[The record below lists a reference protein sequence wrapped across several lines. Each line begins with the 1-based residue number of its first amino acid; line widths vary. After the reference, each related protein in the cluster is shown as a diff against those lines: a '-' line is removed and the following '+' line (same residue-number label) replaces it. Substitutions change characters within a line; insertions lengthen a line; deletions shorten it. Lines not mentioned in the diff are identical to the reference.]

1 MERND
6 REWIIVENAHTNNLK
21 NVSINIPKHK
31 IVVFSGVSGSGK
43 SSLLLDTIYTEAQRQ
58 LIETFSSFARARLPK
73 LSRPDVDEIKNLST
87 PIVIDQK
94 KMGSNLRSTVGTAT
108 ELATYIRLLYSRIG
122 QPFINQPSF
131 AFSFN
136 HPEGMCQCCHGLG
149 KVVHID
155 EDSFLD
161 REKSLREGA
170 ILHPFYKKNSYM
182 LKELIQYGI
191 FDNDKP
197 LREWSKEELHKLLYS
212 EPIELSKEQTGLTYR
227 RFHEGIITKIERS
240 VMEKG
245 NDEKEEDEQ
254 NERERFLVY
263 KTCPECHGTRI
274 NKRARSVKINGI
286 GIDEAFRMELSE
298 LLEFMRNVNDPQGIS
313 VPLIRKIVYVLE
325 QLVRIGVPYLTLE
338 RPVSTL
344 SGGES
349 QRVKMA
355 RQLDCNLTDLL
366 YVLDEPSVGLHPR
379 DTERL
384 IALFNELRDKGN
396 SVFVVE
402 HDPDII
408 RSAEWVVDMGPK
420 AGSLGGSVIYNGT
433 AEGLLSAEGLTAE
446 QLRKRL
452 GSDSFRPTRQWSDYY
467 LIENAC
473 ENNLKNITV
482 RIPKGVL
489 TVVTGVSG
497 CGKSSLIHGCFVPQ
511 HPEACVI
518 NQEPVGRTTRGNIV
532 SYMGVFTHIRKLF
545 SETTGQEQSLFSFN
559 AAGACPKCEGRGFL
573 SFEMSFLD
581 AVRTKCDDCN
591 GKRYNSRAQSYKYK
605 GKDISEVLD
614 LTVNQAFD
622 FFGDVPS
629 ILKHITLLQDVG
641 LGYLTLGQSLSSLS
655 GGESQRLKIATVF
668 EEDRR
673 TICHGRANYRAAHE
687 RHRELLLYHRQ
698 ACQLWE
704 HRDNHRTQPR
714 HHTACRLDDRPW
726 SRRRLQRRIPSL
738 RGTSLRCRVRSAFNN
753 GTFLVMLHY
762 LDGIIAC
769 RI

>member
-6 REWIIVENAHTNNLK
+6 SEWIIVENAHTNNLK

-408 RSAEWVVDMGPK
+408 RCAEWVVDMGPK

-532 SYMGVFTHIRKLF
+532 SYMGVFNHIRKLF

-655 GGESQRLKIATVF
+655 GGESQRLKIATVLKKTGGLYVMDEPTTGLHMNDIENFFSIIDRLVNSGNTVIIIEHNHDIIRRADWMIDLGPEGGSKGGYLLF
-668 EEDRR
+668 E
-673 TICHGRANYRAAHE
+673 GRPCDAVSDPHSITGR
-687 RHRELLLYHRQ
+687 
-698 ACQLWE
+698 
-704 HRDNHRTQPR
+704 
-714 HHTACRLDDRPW
+714 
-726 SRRRLQRRIPSL
+726 
-738 RGTSLRCRVRSAFNN
+738 
-753 GTFLVMLHY
+753 FL
-762 LDGIIAC
+762 
-769 RI
+769 

>member
-6 REWIIVENAHTNNLK
+6 SEWIIVENAHTNNLK

-43 SSLLLDTIYTEAQRQ
+43 SSLLFDTIYTEAQRQ

-87 PIVIDQK
+87 PIVIDQN

-240 VMEKG
+240 VMETG

-408 RSAEWVVDMGPK
+408 RCAEWVVDMGPK

-532 SYMGVFTHIRKLF
+532 SYMGVFNHIRKLF

-655 GGESQRLKIATVF
+655 GGESQRLKIATVLKKTGGLYVMDEPTTGLHMNDIENFFSIIDRLVNSGNTVIIIEHNPDIIRRADWMIDLGPEGGSKGGYLLF
-668 EEDRR
+668 E
-673 TICHGRANYRAAHE
+673 GRPCDAVSDPHSITGR
-687 RHRELLLYHRQ
+687 
-698 ACQLWE
+698 
-704 HRDNHRTQPR
+704 
-714 HHTACRLDDRPW
+714 
-726 SRRRLQRRIPSL
+726 
-738 RGTSLRCRVRSAFNN
+738 
-753 GTFLVMLHY
+753 FL
-762 LDGIIAC
+762 
-769 RI
+769 

>member
-254 NERERFLVY
+254 NERFLVY

-313 VPLIRKIVYVLE
+313 APLIRKIVYVLE

-408 RSAEWVVDMGPK
+408 RCAEWVVDMGPK

-532 SYMGVFTHIRKLF
+532 SYMGVFNHIRKLF

-655 GGESQRLKIATVF
+655 GGESQRLKIATVLKKTGGLYVMDEPTTGLHMNDIDNFFSIIDRLVNSGNTVIIIEHNPDIIRRADWMIDLGPEGGSKGGYLLF
-668 EEDRR
+668 E
-673 TICHGRANYRAAHE
+673 GRPCDAVSDPHSITGR
-687 RHRELLLYHRQ
+687 
-698 ACQLWE
+698 
-704 HRDNHRTQPR
+704 
-714 HHTACRLDDRPW
+714 
-726 SRRRLQRRIPSL
+726 
-738 RGTSLRCRVRSAFNN
+738 
-753 GTFLVMLHY
+753 FL
-762 LDGIIAC
+762 
-769 RI
+769 

>member
-6 REWIIVENAHTNNLK
+6 SEWIIVENAHTNNLK

-43 SSLLLDTIYTEAQRQ
+43 SSLLFDTIYTEAQRQ

-408 RSAEWVVDMGPK
+408 RGAEWVVDMGPK

-532 SYMGVFTHIRKLF
+532 SYMGVFNHIRKLF

-655 GGESQRLKIATVF
+655 GGESQRLKIATVLKKTGGLYVMDEPTTGLHMNDIENFFSIIDRLVNSGNTVIIIEHNPDIIRRADWMIDLGPEGGSKGGYLLF
-668 EEDRR
+668 E
-673 TICHGRANYRAAHE
+673 GRPCDAVSDPHSITGR
-687 RHRELLLYHRQ
+687 
-698 ACQLWE
+698 
-704 HRDNHRTQPR
+704 
-714 HHTACRLDDRPW
+714 
-726 SRRRLQRRIPSL
+726 
-738 RGTSLRCRVRSAFNN
+738 
-753 GTFLVMLHY
+753 FL
-762 LDGIIAC
+762 
-769 RI
+769 

>member
-43 SSLLLDTIYTEAQRQ
+43 SSLLFDTIYTEAQRQ

-87 PIVIDQK
+87 PIVIDQN

-227 RFHEGIITKIERS
+227 RFHEGIITKIEKS

-408 RSAEWVVDMGPK
+408 RCAEWVVDMGPK

-511 HPEACVI
+511 HLEACVI

-532 SYMGVFTHIRKLF
+532 SYMGVFNHIRKLF

-614 LTVNQAFD
+614 LTVNQAVD

-655 GGESQRLKIATVF
+655 GGESQRLKIATVLKKTGGLYVMDEPTTGLHMNDIENFFSIIDRLVNSGNTVIIIEHNPDIIRRADWMIDLGPEGGSKGGYLLF
-668 EEDRR
+668 E
-673 TICHGRANYRAAHE
+673 GRPCDAVSDPHSITGR
-687 RHRELLLYHRQ
+687 
-698 ACQLWE
+698 
-704 HRDNHRTQPR
+704 
-714 HHTACRLDDRPW
+714 
-726 SRRRLQRRIPSL
+726 
-738 RGTSLRCRVRSAFNN
+738 
-753 GTFLVMLHY
+753 FL
-762 LDGIIAC
+762 
-769 RI
+769 

>member
-6 REWIIVENAHTNNLK
+6 SEWIIVENAHTNNLK

-43 SSLLLDTIYTEAQRQ
+43 SSLLFDTIYTEAQRQ

-298 LLEFMRNVNDPQGIS
+298 LLEFMLNVNDPQGIS

-408 RSAEWVVDMGPK
+408 RCAEWVVDMGPK

-452 GSDSFRPTRQWSDYY
+452 GSDSFRPTRQWRDYY

-532 SYMGVFTHIRKLF
+532 SYMGVFNHIRKLF

-655 GGESQRLKIATVF
+655 GGESQRLKIATVLKKTGGLYVMDEPTTGLHMNDIKNFFSIIDRFVNSGNTVIIIEHNPDIIRRADWMIDLGPEGGSKGGYLLF
-668 EEDRR
+668 E
-673 TICHGRANYRAAHE
+673 GRPCDAVSDPHSITGR
-687 RHRELLLYHRQ
+687 
-698 ACQLWE
+698 
-704 HRDNHRTQPR
+704 
-714 HHTACRLDDRPW
+714 
-726 SRRRLQRRIPSL
+726 
-738 RGTSLRCRVRSAFNN
+738 
-753 GTFLVMLHY
+753 FL
-762 LDGIIAC
+762 
-769 RI
+769 

>member
-43 SSLLLDTIYTEAQRQ
+43 SSLLFDTIYTEAQRQ

-136 HPEGMCQCCHGLG
+136 HPEGMCQCCQGLG

-408 RSAEWVVDMGPK
+408 RCAEWVVDMGPK

-452 GSDSFRPTRQWSDYY
+452 GSNSFRPTRQWSDYY

-532 SYMGVFTHIRKLF
+532 SYMGVFNHIRKLF

-655 GGESQRLKIATVF
+655 GGESQRLKIATVLKKTGGLYVMDEPTTGLHMNDIENFFSIIDRLVNSGNTVIIIEHNPDIIRRADWMIDLGPEGGSKGGYLLF
-668 EEDRR
+668 E
-673 TICHGRANYRAAHE
+673 GRPCDAVSDPHSITGR
-687 RHRELLLYHRQ
+687 
-698 ACQLWE
+698 
-704 HRDNHRTQPR
+704 
-714 HHTACRLDDRPW
+714 
-726 SRRRLQRRIPSL
+726 
-738 RGTSLRCRVRSAFNN
+738 
-753 GTFLVMLHY
+753 FL
-762 LDGIIAC
+762 
-769 RI
+769 

>member
-6 REWIIVENAHTNNLK
+6 SEWIIVENAHTNNLK

-43 SSLLLDTIYTEAQRQ
+43 SSLLFDTIYTEAQRQ

-408 RSAEWVVDMGPK
+408 RCAEWVVDMGPK

-452 GSDSFRPTRQWSDYY
+452 GSDSVRPTRQWRDYY

-532 SYMGVFTHIRKLF
+532 SYMGVFNHIRKLF

-559 AAGACPKCEGRGFL
+559 AVGACPKCEGRGFL

-655 GGESQRLKIATVF
+655 GGESQRLKIATVLKKTGGLYVMDEPTTGLHMNDIENFFSIIDRLVNSGNTVIIIEHNPDIIRRADWMIDLGPEGGSKGGYLLF
-668 EEDRR
+668 E
-673 TICHGRANYRAAHE
+673 GRPCDAVSDPHSITGR
-687 RHRELLLYHRQ
+687 
-698 ACQLWE
+698 
-704 HRDNHRTQPR
+704 
-714 HHTACRLDDRPW
+714 
-726 SRRRLQRRIPSL
+726 
-738 RGTSLRCRVRSAFNN
+738 
-753 GTFLVMLHY
+753 FL
-762 LDGIIAC
+762 
-769 RI
+769 

>member
-43 SSLLLDTIYTEAQRQ
+43 SSLLFDTIYTEAQRQ

-408 RSAEWVVDMGPK
+408 RCAEWVVDMGPK

-532 SYMGVFTHIRKLF
+532 SYMGVFNHIRKLF

-614 LTVNQAFD
+614 LTVNQAVD

-655 GGESQRLKIATVF
+655 GGESQRLKIATVVKKTGGLYVMDEPTTGLHMNDIENFFSIIDRLVNSGNTVIIIEHNPDIIRRADWMIDLGPEGGSKGGYLLF
-668 EEDRR
+668 E
-673 TICHGRANYRAAHE
+673 GRPCDAVSDPHSITGR
-687 RHRELLLYHRQ
+687 
-698 ACQLWE
+698 
-704 HRDNHRTQPR
+704 
-714 HHTACRLDDRPW
+714 
-726 SRRRLQRRIPSL
+726 
-738 RGTSLRCRVRSAFNN
+738 
-753 GTFLVMLHY
+753 FL
-762 LDGIIAC
+762 
-769 RI
+769 

>member
-6 REWIIVENAHTNNLK
+6 SEWIIVENAHTNNLK

-43 SSLLLDTIYTEAQRQ
+43 SSLLFDTIYTEAQRQ

-286 GIDEAFRMELSE
+286 GIDEASRMELSE

-408 RSAEWVVDMGPK
+408 RCAEWVVDMGPK

-532 SYMGVFTHIRKLF
+532 SYMGVFNHIRKLF

-655 GGESQRLKIATVF
+655 GGESQRLKIATVLKKTGGLYVMDEPTTGLHMNDIENFFSIIDRLVNSGNTVIIIEHNPDIIRRADWMIDLGPEGGSKGGYLLF
-668 EEDRR
+668 E
-673 TICHGRANYRAAHE
+673 GRPCDAVSDPHSITGR
-687 RHRELLLYHRQ
+687 
-698 ACQLWE
+698 
-704 HRDNHRTQPR
+704 
-714 HHTACRLDDRPW
+714 
-726 SRRRLQRRIPSL
+726 
-738 RGTSLRCRVRSAFNN
+738 
-753 GTFLVMLHY
+753 FL
-762 LDGIIAC
+762 
-769 RI
+769 

>member
-43 SSLLLDTIYTEAQRQ
+43 SSLLFDTIYTEAQRQ

-182 LKELIQYGI
+182 LKELIQFGI

-532 SYMGVFTHIRKLF
+532 SYMGVFNHIRKLF

-655 GGESQRLKIATVF
+655 GGESQRLKIATVLKKTGGLYVMDEPTTGLHMNDIENFFSIIDRLVNSGNTVIIIEHNPDIIRRADWMIDLGPEGGSKGGYLLF
-668 EEDRR
+668 E
-673 TICHGRANYRAAHE
+673 GRPCDAVSDPHSITGR
-687 RHRELLLYHRQ
+687 
-698 ACQLWE
+698 
-704 HRDNHRTQPR
+704 
-714 HHTACRLDDRPW
+714 
-726 SRRRLQRRIPSL
+726 
-738 RGTSLRCRVRSAFNN
+738 
-753 GTFLVMLHY
+753 FL
-762 LDGIIAC
+762 
-769 RI
+769 

>member
-43 SSLLLDTIYTEAQRQ
+43 SSLLFDTIYTEAQRQ

-408 RSAEWVVDMGPK
+408 RRAEWVVDMGPK

-532 SYMGVFTHIRKLF
+532 SYMGVFNHIRKLF

-655 GGESQRLKIATVF
+655 GGESQRLKIATVLKKTGGLYVMDEPTTGLHMNDIENFFSIIDRLVNSGNTVIIIEHNPDIIRRADWMIDLGPEGGSKGGYLLF
-668 EEDRR
+668 E
-673 TICHGRANYRAAHE
+673 GRPCDAVSDPHSITGR
-687 RHRELLLYHRQ
+687 
-698 ACQLWE
+698 
-704 HRDNHRTQPR
+704 
-714 HHTACRLDDRPW
+714 
-726 SRRRLQRRIPSL
+726 
-738 RGTSLRCRVRSAFNN
+738 
-753 GTFLVMLHY
+753 FL
-762 LDGIIAC
+762 
-769 RI
+769 

>member
-6 REWIIVENAHTNNLK
+6 SEWIIVENAHTNNLK

-43 SSLLLDTIYTEAQRQ
+43 SSLLFDTIYTEAQRQ

-136 HPEGMCQCCHGLG
+136 HPDGMCQCCHGLG

-161 REKSLREGA
+161 RKKSLREGA

-408 RSAEWVVDMGPK
+408 RCAEWVVDMGPK

-532 SYMGVFTHIRKLF
+532 SYMGVFNHIRKLF

-655 GGESQRLKIATVF
+655 GGESQRLKIATVLKKTGGLYVMDEPTTGLHMNDIENFFSIIDRLVNSGNTVIIIEHNPDIIRRADWMIDLGPEGGSKGGYLLF
-668 EEDRR
+668 E
-673 TICHGRANYRAAHE
+673 GRPCDAVSDPHSITGR
-687 RHRELLLYHRQ
+687 
-698 ACQLWE
+698 
-704 HRDNHRTQPR
+704 
-714 HHTACRLDDRPW
+714 
-726 SRRRLQRRIPSL
+726 
-738 RGTSLRCRVRSAFNN
+738 
-753 GTFLVMLHY
+753 FL
-762 LDGIIAC
+762 
-769 RI
+769 

>member
-6 REWIIVENAHTNNLK
+6 SEWIIVENAHTNNLK

-43 SSLLLDTIYTEAQRQ
+43 SSLLFDTIYTEAQRQ

-136 HPEGMCQCCHGLG
+136 HPEGMCQCCQGLG

-408 RSAEWVVDMGPK
+408 RCAEWVVDMGPK

-532 SYMGVFTHIRKLF
+532 SYMGVFNHIRKLF

-641 LGYLTLGQSLSSLS
+641 LGYLTLGQLLSSLS
-655 GGESQRLKIATVF
+655 GGESQRLKIATVLKKTGGLYVMDEPTTGLHMNDIENFFSIIDRLVNSGNTVIIIEHNPDIIRRADWMIDLGPEGGSKGGYLLF
-668 EEDRR
+668 E
-673 TICHGRANYRAAHE
+673 GRPCDAVSDPHSITGR
-687 RHRELLLYHRQ
+687 
-698 ACQLWE
+698 
-704 HRDNHRTQPR
+704 
-714 HHTACRLDDRPW
+714 
-726 SRRRLQRRIPSL
+726 
-738 RGTSLRCRVRSAFNN
+738 
-753 GTFLVMLHY
+753 FL
-762 LDGIIAC
+762 
-769 RI
+769 

>member
-6 REWIIVENAHTNNLK
+6 SEWIIVENAHTNNLK

-43 SSLLLDTIYTEAQRQ
+43 SSLLFDTIYTEAQRQ

-408 RSAEWVVDMGPK
+408 RCAEWVVDMGPK
-420 AGSLGGSVIYNGT
+420 AGSLGGCVIYNGT

-532 SYMGVFTHIRKLF
+532 SYMGVFNHIRKLF

-655 GGESQRLKIATVF
+655 GGESQRLKIATVLKKTGGLYVMDEPTTGLHMNDIENFFSIIDRLVNSGNTVIIIEHNPDIIRRADWMIDLGPEGGSKGGYLLF
-668 EEDRR
+668 E
-673 TICHGRANYRAAHE
+673 GRPCDAVSDPHSITGR
-687 RHRELLLYHRQ
+687 
-698 ACQLWE
+698 
-704 HRDNHRTQPR
+704 
-714 HHTACRLDDRPW
+714 
-726 SRRRLQRRIPSL
+726 
-738 RGTSLRCRVRSAFNN
+738 
-753 GTFLVMLHY
+753 FL
-762 LDGIIAC
+762 
-769 RI
+769 

>member
-43 SSLLLDTIYTEAQRQ
+43 SSLLFDTIYTEAQRQ

-408 RSAEWVVDMGPK
+408 RCAEWVVDMGPK

-433 AEGLLSAEGLTAE
+433 PEGLLSAEGLTAE

-532 SYMGVFTHIRKLF
+532 SYMGVFNHIRKLF

-573 SFEMSFLD
+573 GFEMSFLD

-655 GGESQRLKIATVF
+655 GGESQRLKIATVLKKTGGLYVMDEPTTGLHMNDIENFFSIIDRLVNSGNTVIIIEHNPDIIRRADWMIDLGPEGGSKGGYLLF
-668 EEDRR
+668 E
-673 TICHGRANYRAAHE
+673 GRPCDAVSDPHSITGR
-687 RHRELLLYHRQ
+687 
-698 ACQLWE
+698 
-704 HRDNHRTQPR
+704 
-714 HHTACRLDDRPW
+714 
-726 SRRRLQRRIPSL
+726 
-738 RGTSLRCRVRSAFNN
+738 
-753 GTFLVMLHY
+753 FL
-762 LDGIIAC
+762 
-769 RI
+769 

>member
-6 REWIIVENAHTNNLK
+6 SEWIIVENAHTNNLK

-43 SSLLLDTIYTEAQRQ
+43 SSLLFDTIYTEAQRQ

-197 LREWSKEELHKLLYS
+197 LREWSREELHKLLYS

-298 LLEFMRNVNDPQGIS
+298 LLEFMRNVNDPHGIS

-408 RSAEWVVDMGPK
+408 RCAEWVVDMGPK

-532 SYMGVFTHIRKLF
+532 SYMGVFNHIRKLF

-655 GGESQRLKIATVF
+655 GGESQRLKIATVLKKTGGLYVMDEPTTGLHMNDIENFFSIIDRLVNSGNTVIIIEHNPDIIRRADWMIDLGPEGGSKGGYLLF
-668 EEDRR
+668 E
-673 TICHGRANYRAAHE
+673 GRPCDAVSDPHSITGR
-687 RHRELLLYHRQ
+687 
-698 ACQLWE
+698 
-704 HRDNHRTQPR
+704 
-714 HHTACRLDDRPW
+714 
-726 SRRRLQRRIPSL
+726 
-738 RGTSLRCRVRSAFNN
+738 
-753 GTFLVMLHY
+753 FL
-762 LDGIIAC
+762 
-769 RI
+769 

>member
-43 SSLLLDTIYTEAQRQ
+43 SSLLFDTIYTEAQRQ

-136 HPEGMCQCCHGLG
+136 HPEGMCQCCQGLG

-532 SYMGVFTHIRKLF
+532 SYMGVFNHIRKLF

-655 GGESQRLKIATVF
+655 GGESQRLKIATVLKKTGGLYVMDEPTTGLHMNDIENFFSIIDRLVNSGNTVIIIEHNPDIIRRADWMIDLGPEGGSKGGYLLF
-668 EEDRR
+668 E
-673 TICHGRANYRAAHE
+673 GRPCDAVSDPHSITGR
-687 RHRELLLYHRQ
+687 
-698 ACQLWE
+698 
-704 HRDNHRTQPR
+704 
-714 HHTACRLDDRPW
+714 
-726 SRRRLQRRIPSL
+726 
-738 RGTSLRCRVRSAFNN
+738 
-753 GTFLVMLHY
+753 FL
-762 LDGIIAC
+762 
-769 RI
+769 

>member
-6 REWIIVENAHTNNLK
+6 SEWIIVENAHTNNLK

-43 SSLLLDTIYTEAQRQ
+43 SSLLFDTIYTEAQRQ

-136 HPEGMCQCCHGLG
+136 HPDGMCQCCHGLG

-408 RSAEWVVDMGPK
+408 RRAEWVVDMGPK

-532 SYMGVFTHIRKLF
+532 SYMGVFNHIRKLF

-655 GGESQRLKIATVF
+655 GGESQRLKIATVLKKTGGLYVMDEPTTGLHMNDIENFFSIIDRLVNSGNTVIIIEHNPDIIRRADWMIDLGPEGGSKGGYLLF
-668 EEDRR
+668 E
-673 TICHGRANYRAAHE
+673 GRPCDAVSDPHSITGR
-687 RHRELLLYHRQ
+687 
-698 ACQLWE
+698 
-704 HRDNHRTQPR
+704 
-714 HHTACRLDDRPW
+714 
-726 SRRRLQRRIPSL
+726 
-738 RGTSLRCRVRSAFNN
+738 
-753 GTFLVMLHY
+753 FL
-762 LDGIIAC
+762 
-769 RI
+769 

>member
-6 REWIIVENAHTNNLK
+6 SEWIIVENAHTNNLK

-43 SSLLLDTIYTEAQRQ
+43 SSLLFDTIYTEAQRQ

-408 RSAEWVVDMGPK
+408 RSVEWVVDMGPK

-532 SYMGVFTHIRKLF
+532 SYMGVFNHIRKLF

-605 GKDISEVLD
+605 GKNISEVLD

-655 GGESQRLKIATVF
+655 GGESQRLKIATVLKKTGGLYVMDEPTTGLHMNDIENFFSIIDRLVNSGNTVIIIEHNPDIIRRADWMIDLGPEGGSKGGYLLF
-668 EEDRR
+668 E
-673 TICHGRANYRAAHE
+673 GRPCDAVSDPHSITGR
-687 RHRELLLYHRQ
+687 
-698 ACQLWE
+698 
-704 HRDNHRTQPR
+704 
-714 HHTACRLDDRPW
+714 
-726 SRRRLQRRIPSL
+726 
-738 RGTSLRCRVRSAFNN
+738 
-753 GTFLVMLHY
+753 FL
-762 LDGIIAC
+762 
-769 RI
+769 

>member
-6 REWIIVENAHTNNLK
+6 SEWIIVENAHTNNLK

-43 SSLLLDTIYTEAQRQ
+43 SSLLFDTIYTEAQRQ

-408 RSAEWVVDMGPK
+408 RCAEWVVDMGPK

-532 SYMGVFTHIRKLF
+532 SYMGVFNHIRKLF

-591 GKRYNSRAQSYKYK
+591 GKRYNSRTQSYKYK

-655 GGESQRLKIATVF
+655 GGESQRLKIATVLKKTGGLYVMDEPTTGLHMNDIENF
-668 EEDRR
+668 FSIIDRLVNSGN
-673 TICHGRANYRAAHE
+673 TVIII
-687 RHRELLLYHRQ
+687 
-698 ACQLWE
+698 E
-704 HRDNHRTQPR
+704 HNPD
-714 HHTACRLDDRPW
+714 
-726 SRRRLQRRIPSL
+726 II
-738 RGTSLRCRVRSAFNN
+738 RSADWMIDLGPEGGSKGGYLLFE
-753 GTFLVMLHY
+753 GRPCDAVSDPHSITGRFL
-762 LDGIIAC
+762 
-769 RI
+769 

>member
-6 REWIIVENAHTNNLK
+6 SEWIIVENAHTNNLK

-43 SSLLLDTIYTEAQRQ
+43 SSLLFDTIYTEAQRQ

-408 RSAEWVVDMGPK
+408 RCAEWVVDMGPK

-452 GSDSFRPTRQWSDYY
+452 GSDSVRPTRQWRDYY

-532 SYMGVFTHIRKLF
+532 SYMGVFNHIRKLF

-655 GGESQRLKIATVF
+655 GGESQRLKIATVLKKTGGLYVMDEPTTGLHMNDIENFFSIIDRLVNSGNTVIIIEHNPDIIRRADWMIDLGPEGGSKGGYLLF
-668 EEDRR
+668 E
-673 TICHGRANYRAAHE
+673 GRPCDAVSDPHSITGR
-687 RHRELLLYHRQ
+687 
-698 ACQLWE
+698 
-704 HRDNHRTQPR
+704 
-714 HHTACRLDDRPW
+714 
-726 SRRRLQRRIPSL
+726 
-738 RGTSLRCRVRSAFNN
+738 
-753 GTFLVMLHY
+753 FL
-762 LDGIIAC
+762 
-769 RI
+769 

>member
-43 SSLLLDTIYTEAQRQ
+43 SSLLFDTIYTEAQRQ

-408 RSAEWVVDMGPK
+408 RCAEWVVDMGPK

-467 LIENAC
+467 FIENAC

-532 SYMGVFTHIRKLF
+532 SYMGVFNHIRKLF

-655 GGESQRLKIATVF
+655 GGESQRLKIATVLKKTGRLYVMDEPTTGLHMNDIENFFSIIDRLVNSGNTVIIIEHNPDIIRRADWMIDLGPEGGSKGGYLLF
-668 EEDRR
+668 E
-673 TICHGRANYRAAHE
+673 GRPCDAVSDPHSITGR
-687 RHRELLLYHRQ
+687 
-698 ACQLWE
+698 
-704 HRDNHRTQPR
+704 
-714 HHTACRLDDRPW
+714 
-726 SRRRLQRRIPSL
+726 
-738 RGTSLRCRVRSAFNN
+738 
-753 GTFLVMLHY
+753 FL
-762 LDGIIAC
+762 
-769 RI
+769 

>member
-6 REWIIVENAHTNNLK
+6 SEWIIVENAHTNNLK

-43 SSLLLDTIYTEAQRQ
+43 SSLLFDTIYTEAQRQ

-325 QLVRIGVPYLTLE
+325 QLVRIGVPYLTLG

-408 RSAEWVVDMGPK
+408 RCAEWVVDMGPK

-473 ENNLKNITV
+473 DNNLKNITV

-532 SYMGVFTHIRKLF
+532 SYMGVFNHIRKLF

-655 GGESQRLKIATVF
+655 GGESQRLKIATVLKKTGGLYVMDEPTTGLHMNDIENFFSIIDRLVNSGNTVIIIEHNPDIIRRADWMIDLGPEGGSKGGYLLF
-668 EEDRR
+668 E
-673 TICHGRANYRAAHE
+673 GRPCDAVSDPHSITGR
-687 RHRELLLYHRQ
+687 
-698 ACQLWE
+698 
-704 HRDNHRTQPR
+704 
-714 HHTACRLDDRPW
+714 
-726 SRRRLQRRIPSL
+726 
-738 RGTSLRCRVRSAFNN
+738 
-753 GTFLVMLHY
+753 FL
-762 LDGIIAC
+762 
-769 RI
+769 

>member
-6 REWIIVENAHTNNLK
+6 SEWIIVENAHTNNLK

-43 SSLLLDTIYTEAQRQ
+43 SSLLFDTIYTEAQRQ

-433 AEGLLSAEGLTAE
+433 AEDLLSAEGLTAE

-532 SYMGVFTHIRKLF
+532 SYMGVFNHIRKLF

-655 GGESQRLKIATVF
+655 GGESQRLKIATVLKKTGGLYVMDEPTTGLHMNDIENFFSIIDRLVNSGNTVIIIEHNPDIIRRADWMIDLGPEGGSKGGYLLF
-668 EEDRR
+668 E
-673 TICHGRANYRAAHE
+673 GRPCDAVSDPHSITGR
-687 RHRELLLYHRQ
+687 
-698 ACQLWE
+698 
-704 HRDNHRTQPR
+704 
-714 HHTACRLDDRPW
+714 
-726 SRRRLQRRIPSL
+726 
-738 RGTSLRCRVRSAFNN
+738 
-753 GTFLVMLHY
+753 FL
-762 LDGIIAC
+762 
-769 RI
+769 

>member
-43 SSLLLDTIYTEAQRQ
+43 SSLLFDTIYTEAQRQ

-452 GSDSFRPTRQWSDYY
+452 GSNSFRPTRQWSDYY

-532 SYMGVFTHIRKLF
+532 SYMGVFNHIRKLF

-655 GGESQRLKIATVF
+655 GGESQRLKIATVLKKTGGLYVMDELTTGLHMNDIENFFSIIDRLVNSGNTVIIIEHNPDIIRRADWMIDLGPEGGSKGGYLLF
-668 EEDRR
+668 E
-673 TICHGRANYRAAHE
+673 GRPCDAVSDPHSITGR
-687 RHRELLLYHRQ
+687 
-698 ACQLWE
+698 
-704 HRDNHRTQPR
+704 
-714 HHTACRLDDRPW
+714 
-726 SRRRLQRRIPSL
+726 
-738 RGTSLRCRVRSAFNN
+738 
-753 GTFLVMLHY
+753 FL
-762 LDGIIAC
+762 
-769 RI
+769 

>member
-43 SSLLLDTIYTEAQRQ
+43 SSLLFDTIYTEAQRQ

-197 LREWSKEELHKLLYS
+197 LREWSKDELHKLLYS

-274 NKRARSVKINGI
+274 TKRARSVKINGI

-408 RSAEWVVDMGPK
+408 RCAEWVVDMGPK

-532 SYMGVFTHIRKLF
+532 SYMGVFNHIRKLF

-655 GGESQRLKIATVF
+655 GGESQRLKIATVLKKTGGLYVMDEPTTGLHMNDIENFFSIIDRLVNSGNTVIIIEHNPDIIRRADWMIDLGPEGGSKGGYLLF
-668 EEDRR
+668 E
-673 TICHGRANYRAAHE
+673 GRPCDAVSDPHSITGR
-687 RHRELLLYHRQ
+687 
-698 ACQLWE
+698 
-704 HRDNHRTQPR
+704 
-714 HHTACRLDDRPW
+714 
-726 SRRRLQRRIPSL
+726 
-738 RGTSLRCRVRSAFNN
+738 
-753 GTFLVMLHY
+753 FL
-762 LDGIIAC
+762 
-769 RI
+769 

>member
-43 SSLLLDTIYTEAQRQ
+43 SSLLFDTIYTEAQRQ

-298 LLEFMRNVNDPQGIS
+298 LLEFMRNVNDLQGIS

-532 SYMGVFTHIRKLF
+532 SYMGVFNHIRKLF

-655 GGESQRLKIATVF
+655 GGESQRLKIATVLKKTGGLYVMDEPTTGLHMNDIENFFSIIDRLVNSGNTVIIIEHNPDIIRRADWMIDLGPEGGSKGGYLLF
-668 EEDRR
+668 E
-673 TICHGRANYRAAHE
+673 GRPCDAVSDPHSITGR
-687 RHRELLLYHRQ
+687 
-698 ACQLWE
+698 
-704 HRDNHRTQPR
+704 
-714 HHTACRLDDRPW
+714 
-726 SRRRLQRRIPSL
+726 
-738 RGTSLRCRVRSAFNN
+738 
-753 GTFLVMLHY
+753 FL
-762 LDGIIAC
+762 
-769 RI
+769 

>member
-6 REWIIVENAHTNNLK
+6 SEWIIVENAHTNNLK

-43 SSLLLDTIYTEAQRQ
+43 SSLLFDTIYTEAQRQ

-263 KTCPECHGTRI
+263 KTCPECYGTRI

-298 LLEFMRNVNDPQGIS
+298 LLEFMRNVNDPHGIS

-408 RSAEWVVDMGPK
+408 RRAEWVVDMGPK

-532 SYMGVFTHIRKLF
+532 SYMGVFNHIRKLF

-655 GGESQRLKIATVF
+655 GGESQRLKIATVLKKTGGLYVMDEPTTGLHMNDIENFFSIIDRLVNSGNTVIIIEHNPDIIRRADWMIDLGPEGGSKGGYLLF
-668 EEDRR
+668 E
-673 TICHGRANYRAAHE
+673 GRPCDAVSDPHSITGR
-687 RHRELLLYHRQ
+687 
-698 ACQLWE
+698 
-704 HRDNHRTQPR
+704 
-714 HHTACRLDDRPW
+714 
-726 SRRRLQRRIPSL
+726 
-738 RGTSLRCRVRSAFNN
+738 
-753 GTFLVMLHY
+753 FL
-762 LDGIIAC
+762 
-769 RI
+769 

>member
-43 SSLLLDTIYTEAQRQ
+43 SSLLFDTIYTEAQRQ

-286 GIDEAFRMELSE
+286 GIDEASRMELSE

-408 RSAEWVVDMGPK
+408 RCAEWVVDMGPK

-532 SYMGVFTHIRKLF
+532 SYMGVFNHIRKLF

-655 GGESQRLKIATVF
+655 GGESQRLKIATVLKKTGGLYVMDEPTTGLHMNDIENFFSIIDRLVNSGNTVIIIEHNPDIIRRADWMIDLGPEGGSKGGYLLF
-668 EEDRR
+668 E
-673 TICHGRANYRAAHE
+673 GRPCDAVSDPHSITGR
-687 RHRELLLYHRQ
+687 
-698 ACQLWE
+698 
-704 HRDNHRTQPR
+704 
-714 HHTACRLDDRPW
+714 
-726 SRRRLQRRIPSL
+726 
-738 RGTSLRCRVRSAFNN
+738 
-753 GTFLVMLHY
+753 FL
-762 LDGIIAC
+762 
-769 RI
+769 

>member
-6 REWIIVENAHTNNLK
+6 SEWIIVENAHTNNLK

-43 SSLLLDTIYTEAQRQ
+43 SSLLFDTIYTEAQRQ

-263 KTCPECHGTRI
+263 KTCTECHGTRI

-408 RSAEWVVDMGPK
+408 RCAEWVVDMGPK

-532 SYMGVFTHIRKLF
+532 SYMGVFNHIRKLF

-655 GGESQRLKIATVF
+655 GGESQRLKIATVLKKTGGLYVMDEPSTGLHMNDIENFFSIIDRLVNSGNTVIIIEHNPDIIRRADWMIDLGPEGGSKGGYLLF
-668 EEDRR
+668 E
-673 TICHGRANYRAAHE
+673 GRPCDAVSDPHSITGR
-687 RHRELLLYHRQ
+687 
-698 ACQLWE
+698 
-704 HRDNHRTQPR
+704 
-714 HHTACRLDDRPW
+714 
-726 SRRRLQRRIPSL
+726 
-738 RGTSLRCRVRSAFNN
+738 
-753 GTFLVMLHY
+753 FL
-762 LDGIIAC
+762 
-769 RI
+769 

>member
-43 SSLLLDTIYTEAQRQ
+43 SSLLFDTIYTEAQRQ

-197 LREWSKEELHKLLYS
+197 LREWSREELHKLLYS

-408 RSAEWVVDMGPK
+408 RCAEWVVDMGPK

-532 SYMGVFTHIRKLF
+532 SYMGVFNHIRKLF

-655 GGESQRLKIATVF
+655 GGESQRLKIATVLKKTGGLYVMDEPTTGLHMNDIENFFSIIDRLVNSGNTVIIIEHNPDIIRRADWMIDLGPEGGSKGGYLLF
-668 EEDRR
+668 E
-673 TICHGRANYRAAHE
+673 GRPCDAVSDPHSITGR
-687 RHRELLLYHRQ
+687 
-698 ACQLWE
+698 
-704 HRDNHRTQPR
+704 
-714 HHTACRLDDRPW
+714 
-726 SRRRLQRRIPSL
+726 
-738 RGTSLRCRVRSAFNN
+738 
-753 GTFLVMLHY
+753 FL
-762 LDGIIAC
+762 
-769 RI
+769 

>member
-43 SSLLLDTIYTEAQRQ
+43 SSLLFDTIYTEAQRQ

-286 GIDEAFRMELSE
+286 GIDEAFRMEMSE
-298 LLEFMRNVNDPQGIS
+298 LLEFMRNVNDLQGIS

-532 SYMGVFTHIRKLF
+532 SYMGVFNHIRKLF

-655 GGESQRLKIATVF
+655 GGESQRLKIATVLKKTGGLYVMDEPTTGLHMNDIENFFSIIDRLVNSGNTVIIIEHNPDIIRRADWMIDLGPEGGSKGGYLLF
-668 EEDRR
+668 E
-673 TICHGRANYRAAHE
+673 GRPCDAVSDPHSITGR
-687 RHRELLLYHRQ
+687 
-698 ACQLWE
+698 
-704 HRDNHRTQPR
+704 
-714 HHTACRLDDRPW
+714 
-726 SRRRLQRRIPSL
+726 
-738 RGTSLRCRVRSAFNN
+738 
-753 GTFLVMLHY
+753 FL
-762 LDGIIAC
+762 
-769 RI
+769 

>member
-6 REWIIVENAHTNNLK
+6 SEWIIVENAHTNNLK

-43 SSLLLDTIYTEAQRQ
+43 SSLLFDTIYTEAQRQ

-136 HPEGMCQCCHGLG
+136 HPEGMCQCCQGLG

-408 RSAEWVVDMGPK
+408 RCAEWVVDMGPK

-532 SYMGVFTHIRKLF
+532 SYMGVFNHIRKLF

-641 LGYLTLGQSLSSLS
+641 LGYLTLGQLLSSLS
-655 GGESQRLKIATVF
+655 GGESQRLKIATVLKKTGGLYVMDEPTTGLHMNDIENF
-668 EEDRR
+668 FSIIDRLVNSGNTVIIIEHNPDIIR
-673 TICHGRANYRAAHE
+673 RADWMIDLGPEGGSKGGY
-687 RHRELLLYHRQ
+687 LLL
-698 ACQLWE
+698 E
-704 HRDNHRTQPR
+704 G
-714 HHTACRLDDRPW
+714 RPCDAV
-726 SRRRLQRRIPSL
+726 SDPHSITGR
-738 RGTSLRCRVRSAFNN
+738 
-753 GTFLVMLHY
+753 FL
-762 LDGIIAC
+762 
-769 RI
+769 

>member
-43 SSLLLDTIYTEAQRQ
+43 SSLLFDTIYTEAQRQ

-408 RSAEWVVDMGPK
+408 RCAEWVVDMGPK
-420 AGSLGGSVIYNGT
+420 AGSLGGNVIYNGT

-532 SYMGVFTHIRKLF
+532 SYMGVFNHIRKLF

-614 LTVNQAFD
+614 LTVNQAVD

-655 GGESQRLKIATVF
+655 GGESQRLKIATVVKKTGGLYVMDEPTTGLHMNDIENFFSIIDRLVNSGNTVIIIEHNPDIIRRADWMIDLGPEGGSKGGYLLF
-668 EEDRR
+668 E
-673 TICHGRANYRAAHE
+673 GRPCDAVSDPHSITGR
-687 RHRELLLYHRQ
+687 
-698 ACQLWE
+698 
-704 HRDNHRTQPR
+704 
-714 HHTACRLDDRPW
+714 
-726 SRRRLQRRIPSL
+726 
-738 RGTSLRCRVRSAFNN
+738 
-753 GTFLVMLHY
+753 FL
-762 LDGIIAC
+762 
-769 RI
+769 

>member
-6 REWIIVENAHTNNLK
+6 SEWIIVENAHTNNLK

-43 SSLLLDTIYTEAQRQ
+43 SSLLFDTIYTEAQRQ

-136 HPEGMCQCCHGLG
+136 HPEGMCQCCQGLG

-274 NKRARSVKINGI
+274 NKRARSLKINGI

-408 RSAEWVVDMGPK
+408 RCAEWVVDMGPK

-655 GGESQRLKIATVF
+655 GGESQRLKIATVLKKTGGLYVMDEPTTGLHMNDIENFFSIIDRLVNSGNTVIIIEHNPDIIRRADWMLDLGPEGGSKGGYLLF
-668 EEDRR
+668 E
-673 TICHGRANYRAAHE
+673 GRPCDAVSDPHSITGR
-687 RHRELLLYHRQ
+687 
-698 ACQLWE
+698 
-704 HRDNHRTQPR
+704 
-714 HHTACRLDDRPW
+714 
-726 SRRRLQRRIPSL
+726 
-738 RGTSLRCRVRSAFNN
+738 
-753 GTFLVMLHY
+753 FL
-762 LDGIIAC
+762 
-769 RI
+769 

>member
-43 SSLLLDTIYTEAQRQ
+43 SSLLFDTIYTEAQRQ

-408 RSAEWVVDMGPK
+408 RCAEWVVDMGPK

-532 SYMGVFTHIRKLF
+532 SYMGVFNHIRKLF

-655 GGESQRLKIATVF
+655 GGESQRLKIATVLKKTGRLYVMDEPTTGLHMNDIENFFSIIDRLVNSGNTVIIIEHNPDIIRRADWMIDLGPEGGSKGGYLLF
-668 EEDRR
+668 E
-673 TICHGRANYRAAHE
+673 GRPCDAVSDPHSITGR
-687 RHRELLLYHRQ
+687 
-698 ACQLWE
+698 
-704 HRDNHRTQPR
+704 
-714 HHTACRLDDRPW
+714 
-726 SRRRLQRRIPSL
+726 
-738 RGTSLRCRVRSAFNN
+738 
-753 GTFLVMLHY
+753 FL
-762 LDGIIAC
+762 
-769 RI
+769 